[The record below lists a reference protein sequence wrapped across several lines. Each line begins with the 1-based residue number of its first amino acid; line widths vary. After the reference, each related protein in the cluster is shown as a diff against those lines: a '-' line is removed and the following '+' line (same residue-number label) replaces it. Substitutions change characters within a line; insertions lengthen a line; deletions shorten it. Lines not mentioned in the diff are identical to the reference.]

1 MTASTCWP
9 RVPAQ
14 SEHPARQGLER
25 CFRIGPRGSL
35 STVSFTTALVY
46 EGGRSRMALF
56 GRSKRVRAIQRVPL
70 FASCS
75 MRELSLLAGILDEVS
90 VPAGRVLIKRGDFGK
105 EFLLLLEGTVT
116 VEPPTG
122 KRVRMGHGDFFGE
135 MSLLDG
141 EPRSAT
147 VTAETPVRLLA
158 MGQREFYTLLAEVPS
173 VARKLLV
180 ELSRRVRR
188 AEASVSA

>member
-1 MTASTCWP
+1 
-9 RVPAQ
+9 
-14 SEHPARQGLER
+14 
-25 CFRIGPRGSL
+25 
-35 STVSFTTALVY
+35 
-46 EGGRSRMALF
+46 MALF
-56 GRSKRVRAIQRVPL
+56 GRSGRVRAIQKVPL
-70 FASCS
+70 FATCS
-75 MRELSLLAGILDEVS
+75 KREVNLLARIADEVA

-116 VEPPTG
+116 VEPQTG
-122 KRVRMGHGDFFGE
+122 KRVKMGPGDFFGE

-147 VTAETPVRLLA
+147 VIAETPVRLLV
-158 MGQREFYTLLAEVPS
+158 MGQREFFTLVADVPS

-188 AEASVSA
+188 AEGAVSA